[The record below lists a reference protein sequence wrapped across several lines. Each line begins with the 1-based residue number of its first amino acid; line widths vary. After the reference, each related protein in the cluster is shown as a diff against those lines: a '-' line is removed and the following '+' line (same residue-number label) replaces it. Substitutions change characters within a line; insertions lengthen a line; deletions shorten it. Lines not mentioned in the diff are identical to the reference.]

1 VDSST
6 SDGGFGLG
14 LIVMIALA
22 IVVIFVILRSVRV
35 VSQAQVQIVERLGKY
50 TKTLDPGLH
59 VLVPFLDS
67 VKATIDMREQVVSFP
82 PQPVITRDNV
92 TISIDSVL
100 YYTVTDPVRATYQVA
115 QLISAVEQL
124 TITTLRNVIGSLSLD
139 EALTSRDKINAD
151 LRIVLDEATEAWG
164 LRVGRIEVKAIDPPM
179 NIQEA
184 MEKQMRAERDK
195 RAAILNAE
203 GFKQSSILT
212 AEGEKQS
219 QILRAEAEQ
228 QSNILQAE
236 GEKQAQILRAD
247 GEAKAIQMV
256 FDAIH
261 AGNPSPDL
269 LAYQYLT
276 TTLPKV
282 ADGQSMKLMLVP
294 SEAQAV
300 LGAATAIGGGFQTGQ
315 SVGGA
320 SGSLGA

>member
-1 VDSST
+1 MT
-6 SDGGFGLG
+6 IGLFF
-14 LIVMIALA
+14 ALA
-22 IVVIFVILRSVRV
+22 FAIVIAIILLRSVRM

-50 TKTLDPGLH
+50 QRTLDPGLH
-59 VLVPFLDS
+59 LLVPIIDN
-67 VKATIDMREQVVSFP
+67 VKATIDMREQVVTFP

-92 TISIDSVL
+92 TVSIDSVL

-124 TITTLRNVIGSLSLD
+124 TITTMRNVIGSLSLD

-179 NIQEA
+179 SIQEA

-195 RAAILNAE
+195 RASILNAE

-219 QILRAEAEQ
+219 AILRAEAEQ
-228 QSNILQAE
+228 QANILTAE

-247 GEAKAIQMV
+247 GEAKAIELV
-256 FDAIH
+256 FNAIH
-261 AGNPSPDL
+261 AGRPTNDL
-269 LAYQYLT
+269 LAYQYLKE
-276 TTLPKV
+276 TLPKV
-282 ADGQSMKLMLVP
+282 ADGQSMKLMIVP
-294 SEAQAV
+294 AEAQAA
-300 LGAATAIGGGFQTGQ
+300 LGAATAIGGGFQSGQ
-315 SVGGA
+315 G
-320 SGSLGA
+320 LGV

>member
-1 VDSST
+1 VT
-6 SDGGFGLG
+6 IGLFF
-14 LIVMIALA
+14 ALA
-22 IVVIFVILRSVRV
+22 FAIVIAIILLRSVRM

-50 TKTLDPGLH
+50 QRTLDPGLH
-59 VLVPFLDS
+59 LLVPIIDN
-67 VKATIDMREQVVSFP
+67 VKATIDMREQVVTFP

-92 TISIDSVL
+92 TVSIDSVL

-124 TITTLRNVIGSLSLD
+124 TITTMRNVIGSLSLD

-179 NIQEA
+179 SIQEA

-195 RAAILNAE
+195 RASILNAE
-203 GFKQSSILT
+203 GTKQSSILT

-219 QILRAEAEQ
+219 AILRAEAEQ
-228 QSNILQAE
+228 QSNILTAE

-247 GEAKAIQMV
+247 GEAKAIQLV

-261 AGNPSPDL
+261 AGRPTNDL
-269 LAYQYLT
+269 LAYQYLKE
-276 TTLPKV
+276 TLPKV
-282 ADGQSMKLMLVP
+282 ADGQSMKLMIVP
-294 SEAQAV
+294 AEAQAA

-315 SVGGA
+315 G
-320 SGSLGA
+320 LGA